1 VHKSEKRLKEIEEAI
16 ETDAC
21 LEKELQAVGAEFN
34 YQMKQSLN
42 DIIAIW
48 QENESDVIMNKQYA
62 S

>member
-1 VHKSEKRLKEIEEAI
+1 MQKSEKRLKEIEEAI

-42 DIIAIW
+42 DITGGETTRTTCRSALKYD
-48 QENESDVIMNKQYA
+48 E
-62 S
+62 